1 MLLIDWKVTTV
12 NASRVP
18 TFRPHLTAE
27 RYILSP
33 DLMWLC
39 CNPNFRLDVFVTLS
53 MFDSNTVSFHKRL
66 EAMRGDP
73 RKWLEVVSILM
84 PLQEHTFISIR
95 RLMLE
100 RATFTSWSPLMKH
113 GNGNSLPS
121 HVPDALPG
129 RGRGGDGLGTFPKC
143 FRDSGDGKCF
153 WGRVARCTHAVPV
166 SINFKFSR
174 FPSPYLSPYPFRC
187 NIVLH
192 RTGLPSAAPL
202 LRGYAKVET
211 LTISER
217 NEFIITALTQDI
229 DFICTG
235 KVTSSKIEKMMMFCC
250 LL

>member
-1 MLLIDWKVTTV
+1 MPATV

-39 CNPNFRLDVFVTLS
+39 CNPNFRDVFVTLS

-73 RKWLEVVSILM
+73 RKWLEVG
-84 PLQEHTFISIR
+84 
-95 RLMLE
+95 
-100 RATFTSWSPLMKH
+100 WSPPMKH

-121 HVPDALPG
+121 HVPAALLG

-153 WGRVARCTHAVPV
+153 WGRVA
-166 SINFKFSR
+166 
-174 FPSPYLSPYPFRC
+174 
-187 NIVLH
+187 

-217 NEFIITALTQDI
+217 NEFIITALTQGGDNNNGPAG
-229 DFICTG
+229 DDTVVAKVETG
-235 KVTSSKIEKMMMFCC
+235 GSSEQSASNTGTAPTGDEQKTPPENASLKMDAVFPF
-250 LL
+250 LNNAIASVFVDEFVIFLNIYV

>member
-1 MLLIDWKVTTV
+1 
-12 NASRVP
+12 
-18 TFRPHLTAE
+18 
-27 RYILSP
+27 
-33 DLMWLC
+33 MWLC
-39 CNPNFRLDVFVTLS
+39 CNPNFRDVFVTLS

-73 RKWLEVVSILM
+73 RKWLEVG
-84 PLQEHTFISIR
+84 
-95 RLMLE
+95 
-100 RATFTSWSPLMKH
+100 WSPLMKH

-121 HVPDALPG
+121 HVPAALLG

-202 LRGYAKVET
+202 LRGYAKVAT

-217 NEFIITALTQDI
+217 NEFIITALTQGGDNNNGPAG
-229 DFICTG
+229 DDTVVAKVETG
-235 KVTSSKIEKMMMFCC
+235 GSSEQSASNTGTAPTGDEQKTPPENASLKMDAVFPF
-250 LL
+250 LNNAIASVFVDEFVIFLNIYV